1 LNGAVYLVQ
10 DLHLGGEAV
19 VGLAVPTGAA
29 IDRGEI
35 WRPLTSLVVHPG
47 GPVHLGI
54 NTVLLAAVGA
64 HAERELNRNQII
76 ATYLGGGFAANAAR
90 YALGGRT
97 GGGASAAIF
106 AVAGAALASRLHRSG
121 RAREADVAAFAL
133 IAGGSII
140 AATAS
145 DNHLLALGLGG
156 VMGRAAAKPSGD
168 RRFMQMV
175 GAVTVAA
182 LIAMVGRSHSS

>member
-10 DLHLGGEAV
+10 DLHVGGEAIV
-19 VGLAVPTGAA
+19 DLAVPTGAA
-29 IDRGEI
+29 IDRGEV

-47 GPVHLGI
+47 GLVHLGT
-54 NTVLLAAVGA
+54 NTVLLAALGA
-64 HAERELNRNQII
+64 SAEHELTRNQIL

-106 AVAGAALASRLHRSG
+106 AVAGAALSSRLHRSD

-133 IAGGSII
+133 IAGGSMI
-140 AATAS
+140 AASAS

-156 VMGRAAAKPSGD
+156 AMGRAAAKPSRD
-168 RRFMQMV
+168 RRFMEVV

-182 LIAMVGRSHSS
+182 LVAMVGRRASS